1 MIEIPSERLAPEL
14 LDAVIGEFVLRE
26 GTDYGERE
34 LPLADKIAEVRR
46 QIARGEVVSVFDPES
61 ESCNLLT
68 RRQFHQWTAANP

>member
-1 MIEIPSERLAPEL
+1 MIEIPPERLDPEL
-14 LDAVIGEFVLRE
+14 LDAIIGEFVLRE

-46 QIARGEVVSVFDPES
+46 QIARGEVVIVFDPES

-68 RRQFHQWTAANP
+68 RRQFRQWSAANP

>member
-14 LDAVIGEFVLRE
+14 LVAVFGEFVLRE

-46 QIARGEVVSVFDPES
+46 QIARGEVVIVFDPES